1 MCLDQLTSNRMAM
14 DKKKSYSFGEA
25 GRLICSAAM
34 KGIDHLV
41 DRVLPK
47 IAEVLNLTYSDYD
60 QDHLRAESFYV
71 CLWAATK
78 ALEGDKP
85 ELIESLH
92 NAALQRLD
100 EMEGTAGRELFDQRC
115 KQYNVAWNQTSGGDH
130 SILCINVLAEMFTEG
145 NHRRE
150 LVNYWAFI
158 QTSNFVLSLIKAI
171 ADLRNEIKLK

>member
-1 MCLDQLTSNRMAM
+1 M
-14 DKKKSYSFGEA
+14 DKKKSYSFDEA

-78 ALEGDKP
+78 ALEGDNP
-85 ELIESLH
+85 ELIESLQ
-92 NAALQRLD
+92 NAGLGSLD
-100 EMEGTAGRELFDQRC
+100 EMKGTAGRELFYQRW
-115 KQYNVAWNQTSGGDH
+115 KQYDTAWNQASGGDQ
-130 SILCINVLAEMFTEG
+130 SILCVNILAEMFTEG

-171 ADLRNEIKLK
+171 ADLLNEIELKK